1 MAVDSYAQHHEMR
14 LEKIHSSGAEEWF
27 CPTCGRRFLM
37 NWPPAYKKIVLEAGD
52 ESAMHSGGKGGLQ
65 MQPPQISGDDEELVL
80 SDELRAELEDIL
92 RDVDLDDWS
101 RSADQ

>member
-1 MAVDSYAQHHEMR
+1 MR
-14 LEKIHSSGAEEWF
+14 LERTYPSGAEEWF
-27 CPTCGRRFLM
+27 CPACGRRFLL
-37 NWPPAYKKIVLEAGD
+37 NWSPAYKKIVLEAGD
-52 ESAMHSGGKGGLQ
+52 EYAMHSGGKGGLR
-65 MQPPQISGDDEELVL
+65 MQPPQISGGDEEPVL